1 MTDDG
6 VTGSRHKEW
15 LTDILES
22 APSIIFL
29 ALWRSDVDMELAGW
43 IGVALAAATLIG
55 LRLFRIPYNPILLG
69 INVHLVVITPLIVTA
84 YGLGSAEF
92 ARALVAGS
100 ERSVLVTVFVV
111 GCALTAFSRR
121 GFVGQDNLPATSRWI
136 YSSIL
141 LAALAAAI
149 VWSFTYAGGTLLAVG
164 LPMMGLFALRRLI
177 VARWLGRAH
186 PAGSGSKA
194 TAAGFALA
202 DNSKSAV
209 S

>member
-1 MTDDG
+1 MRDDG
-6 VTGSRHKEW
+6 ATETRQKEW

-43 IGVALAAATLIG
+43 IGVALAAVTLIG
-55 LRLFRIPYNPILLG
+55 LRLLRTPYNPILLG
-69 INVHLVVITPLIVTA
+69 INVHLLVITPLIVAA
-84 YGLGSAEF
+84 YGLGLAEF

-121 GFVGQDNLPATSRWI
+121 GFIGQDDLPATSRWI

-141 LAALAAAI
+141 LAAVAAAI
-149 VWSFTYAGGTLLAVG
+149 VWSFSYAGGTLLAVG
-164 LPMMGLFALRRLI
+164 LPVMGLFALRRLI
-177 VARWLGRAH
+177 VARWLDRTRRT
-186 PAGSGSKA
+186 GSGSIA
-194 TAAGFALA
+194 TATGFALT
-202 DNSKSAV
+202 DDSTSAV

>member
-1 MTDDG
+1 M
-6 VTGSRHKEW
+6 
-15 LTDILES
+15 
-22 APSIIFL
+22 
-29 ALWRSDVDMELAGW
+29 DMELAGW

-84 YGLGSAEF
+84 YGLGLAEF

-100 ERSVLVTVFVV
+100 ERSVLVTVFAV

-202 DNSKSAV
+202 DDSKSAV